1 MKRNNDVVEE
11 DNMLISERDSES
23 TNDTG
28 KDIQQLGG
36 SVELMVFMD
45 KSEET
50 LVH

>member
-1 MKRNNDVVEE
+1 MKRNNDVVKE
-11 DNMLISERDSES
+11 DNMLISERYGES
-23 TNDTG
+23 TDDTG

-45 KSEET
+45 KGEET